1 MLEKNYTINNW
12 LMMVVLS
19 ILGSIAALVTLFFSG
34 GGHGLVALLY
44 IFFPLV
50 AFLSMIVLVIM
61 SLLQCQGYSTVAFA
75 ILMFCQY
82 PLYGT
87 YLIKY
92 NKKGELKKAG
102 FRLIAL
108 HLLASVIVFIFS
120 SL

>member
-1 MLEKNYTINNW
+1 MVGKKYIIKNW
-12 LMMVVLS
+12 LIMVVLS
-19 ILGSIAALVTLFFSG
+19 IFGTTIALATLFLSG

-61 SLLQCQGYSTVAFA
+61 SLLQCQGYSTAIFT

-87 YLIKY
+87 YLIKC
-92 NKKGELKKAG
+92 NKHGKLKIAG
-102 FRLIAL
+102 FKLIVL
-108 HLLASVIVFIFS
+108 HIIASAITFIFS